1 MEALV
6 RIAEEKYILK
16 YGKTNTFHEAIK
28 MLWKEN
34 LEGVFVEKYN

>member
-16 YGKTNTFHEAIK
+16 YAKTTSFYEAVK
-28 MLWKEN
+28 MFWEEHLEN
-34 LEGVFVEKYN
+34 LFVEKYN